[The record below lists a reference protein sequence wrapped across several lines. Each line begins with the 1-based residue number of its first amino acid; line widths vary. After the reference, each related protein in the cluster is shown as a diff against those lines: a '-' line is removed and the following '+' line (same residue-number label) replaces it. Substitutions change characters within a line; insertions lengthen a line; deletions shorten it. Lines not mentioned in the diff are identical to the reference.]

1 MKKIAFLLAM
11 IMLLG
16 CGLVLV
22 SCGDDDNSSTTEPS
36 EKDKAIED
44 VEYEIKAEINK
55 LCVFDGKDYT
65 FQSFTQS
72 SVSETG
78 NGTFTIR
85 GTVNVKNGSGRTLS
99 ASYTAIAEY
108 DAEFDDYDVDLTIG
122 TFR

>member
-1 MKKIAFLLAM
+1 
-11 IMLLG
+11 MLLG

-55 LCVFDGKDYT
+55 LCVFNGKDYT

-72 SVSETG
+72 SVSEISG
-78 NGTFTIR
+78 GYR
-85 GTVNVKNGSGRTLS
+85 MSGTVKVKDGSGRTLS
-99 ASYTAIAEY
+99 ASYSATASY
-108 DAEFDDYDVDLTIG
+108 DADYDEYDVDLTIG